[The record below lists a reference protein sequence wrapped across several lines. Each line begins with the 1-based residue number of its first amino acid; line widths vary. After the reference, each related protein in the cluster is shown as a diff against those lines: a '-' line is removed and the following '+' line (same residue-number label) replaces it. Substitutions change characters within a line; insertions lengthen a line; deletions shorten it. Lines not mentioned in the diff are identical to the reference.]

1 MSVRSTWDYVFVT
14 ALEFR
19 MQKEVANT
27 DAVSKPC
34 RRILSLRVD
43 PHCWLHGV
51 LLRHKAVKADDM
63 SRPNDSNCSTLCL
76 YYIAYSVGN
85 FNVYF
90 SLSGGG
96 VYWVHSTCSCPLVLT
111 SVYVAWLLK
120 DKQLTGACSSS
131 IQDR

>member
-1 MSVRSTWDYVFVT
+1 MGDYVFMT

-19 MQKEVANT
+19 MQKKLPIRT
-27 DAVSKPC
+27 QCFAVSKPC
-34 RRILSLRVD
+34 RRILPLRAD

-63 SRPNDSNCSTLCL
+63 SRPNNSSCSSLCL

-85 FNVYF
+85 FNFYF

-96 VYWVHSTCSCPLVLT
+96 VYWVHSTCSCPLVL
-111 SVYVAWLLK
+111 
-120 DKQLTGACSSS
+120 
-131 IQDR
+131 